1 MKMSENMHDPS
12 RSLSSTGL
20 PARQG
25 LYDPAAEHDSCGVN
39 FVVNMRGVRSHE
51 TVQMGLGALCKLEH
65 RGAVG
70 SDPNSGDGA
79 GLLVQIPDL
88 FCRSVVDFD
97 LPPEGLYATGIGFLP
112 QDAEA
117 AALPPHPHAQCGG
130 VAKVPCQGGEQ
141 IGKQIFSVFSMICLK
156 VLIQKCMPK

>member
-88 FCRSVVDFD
+88 FCRSVRDQTQKKFGPEKMLIFFIFCCRSNGSLFSSKTERLWPLV
-97 LPPEGLYATGIGFLP
+97 PP
-112 QDAEA
+112 
-117 AALPPHPHAQCGG
+117 
-130 VAKVPCQGGEQ
+130 
-141 IGKQIFSVFSMICLK
+141 
-156 VLIQKCMPK
+156 

>member
-1 MKMSENMHDPS
+1 MKLSENMHDPS

-65 RGAVG
+65 RGAVAPP
-70 SDPNSGDGA
+70 SE
-79 GLLVQIPDL
+79 GLARLPPL
-88 FCRSVVDFD
+88 FFRLSVV
-97 LPPEGLYATGIGFLP
+97 G
-112 QDAEA
+112 
-117 AALPPHPHAQCGG
+117 
-130 VAKVPCQGGEQ
+130 
-141 IGKQIFSVFSMICLK
+141 SS
-156 VLIQKCMPK
+156 